1 MKLRP
6 YQVDA
11 VNAVMRD
18 WQTHPDV
25 LGVAA
30 TGAGK
35 TQIFLAILQQVCSPA
50 LLPESRALI
59 IAHRQ
64 ELIDQPVERAAGWPG
79 WDIPMGVVMGDRDEC
94 DRPITVATV
103 QTLSSEKRLAG
114 LLKYGAIDYLITDE
128 AHHVNADSYLALVE
142 RLRQVNPNLRHLGVT
157 ATPFRADGDGLSRV
171 FAHVSF
177 HISIADLVKL
187 HYLTQPRWLGIATGI
202 SLKGVESRAG
212 DFVQSQLAQRFDT
225 PEGRA
230 VITQSYRE
238 YAQGR
243 RAIAFT
249 ASVAGAHALA
259 AAFNDQGVV
268 AAAIDGTTPKD
279 ERRRILKRYRAG
291 EITVLANCQVLT
303 EGFDA
308 PGTSCVLMCRPTR
321 SDSLYVQMIG
331 RGLRPAGGDP
341 LRPGMALAGEDC
353 LILDFQPEGAR
364 NVVMA
369 GDVLGLPLEQRR
381 AARDLMKEKA
391 EPGDVQLGFTFDGE
405 HFDAGGTP
413 LEIIA
418 RQLDYLQASPFVWE
432 RKDGWLVLG
441 LGEASDGKDRIL
453 AITPPDESG
462 QMTLHGLWREKVPG
476 FDGTPRW
483 GSWRSAELKTSTSL
497 EELGAE
503 GELRAAKFGAG
514 VLMNK
519 GRGWRE
525 QPATDGQ
532 VAYLR
537 RLMPREARKELG
549 QHLTKGTAASLITY
563 YQARAVLC
571 D

>member
-1 MKLRP
+1 MQLRP
-6 YQVDA
+6 YQQEA
-11 VNAVMRD
+11 VAAVLRD

-35 TQIFLAILQQVCSPA
+35 TQVFLAILQWVHQQAAAPA
-50 LLPESRALI
+50 RSLI

-64 ELIDQPVERAAGWPG
+64 ELIDQPIERAAGWPG
-79 WDIPMGVVMGDRDEC
+79 WAIPMGVCMGERDVC

-103 QTLSSEKRLAG
+103 QTLSSERRLAG
-114 LLKYGAIDYLITDE
+114 LLKYGPIDYLVTDE
-128 AHHVNADSYLALVE
+128 AHHVNASSYLKLVE
-142 RLRQVNPNLRHLGVT
+142 RLRQVNPHMRHLGVT
-157 ATPFRADGDGLSRV
+157 ATPFRADGDGLARV
-171 FAHVSF
+171 YEHVSF

-187 HYLTQPRWLGIATGI
+187 HYLSQPRWLGIATGI

-212 DFVQSQLAQRFDT
+212 DFVQSQLAARFDT
-225 PEGRA
+225 PEGRRI
-230 VITQSYRE
+230 ITQAYGE
-238 YAQGR
+238 YAAGR

-249 ASVAGAHALA
+249 ASVAGAHDLA
-259 AAFNDQGVV
+259 AAFNAQGVT
-268 AAAIDGTTPKD
+268 AAAVDGTMDKA
-279 ERRRILKRYRAG
+279 ERRRIIDRYRAG
-291 EITVLANCQVLT
+291 AIAVLANCQVLT

-341 LRPGMALAGEDC
+341 LRPGMALPGEDC
-353 LILDFQPEGAR
+353 LILDFQPEDGR
-364 NVVMA
+364 NIVMA
-369 GDVLGLPLEQRR
+369 GDVLGLPLAQRK
-381 AARDLMKEKA
+381 AARDLMKERA
-391 EPGDVQLGFTFDGE
+391 EPGEVQLGFTFDGE
-405 HFDAGGTP
+405 RFDAGGTP

-432 RKDGWLVLG
+432 RKDGWLTLG
-441 LGEASDGKDRIL
+441 LGEASDGRDRIL
-453 AITPPDESG
+453 VITPPDESG
-462 QMTLHGLWREKVPG
+462 QMALHGLWREKAAG
-476 FDGTPRW
+476 YDGRPRW
-483 GSWRSAELKTSTSL
+483 GPWRSAVLKTSGSL

-503 GELRAAKFGAG
+503 GERRAAKYGQG
-514 VLMNK
+514 VLTSK
-519 GRGWRE
+519 GRQWRT

-532 VAYLR
+532 IAYLR
-537 RLMPREARKELG
+537 RLMPRDARKGLG
-549 QHLTKGTAASLITY
+549 PHLDKGTAASLITY

>member
-1 MKLRP
+1 MQLRP
-6 YQVDA
+6 YQQEA
-11 VNAVMRD
+11 VAAVLRD

-35 TQIFLAILQQVCSPA
+35 TQIFLAILQQVA
-50 LLPESRALI
+50 RDGARALV

-79 WDIPMGVVMGDRDEC
+79 WDIPMGVVMGARNEA

-103 QTLSSEKRLAG
+103 QTLSSERRLAD
-114 LLKYGAIDYLITDE
+114 LLKYGKIDYLITDE
-128 AHHVNADSYLALVE
+128 AHHVNAESYLALVE
-142 RLRQVNPNLRHLGVT
+142 RLRAVNPNLRHLGVT

-171 FAHVSF
+171 FSHVSF
-177 HISIADLVKL
+177 HVSIADLVKMHFL
-187 HYLTQPRWLGIATGI
+187 LMPRWLLIATGI

-212 DFVQSQLAQRFDT
+212 DFVQSQLAAKFDT
-225 PEGRA
+225 PYGRA
-230 VITQSYRE
+230 IITQAYRE
-238 YAQGR
+238 HAQGR

-249 ASVAGAHALA
+249 ASVQGAHDLA
-259 AAFNDQGVV
+259 AAFNDVGI
-268 AAAIDGTTPKD
+268 AAAAVDGTMDKAD
-279 ERRRILKRYRAG
+279 RRRIIDRYRKG
-291 EITVLANCQVLT
+291 DLTVLANCQVLT

-321 SDSLYVQMIG
+321 SDSLYVQMMG

-341 LRPGMALAGEDC
+341 LRPGMALPGEDC
-353 LILDFQPEGAR
+353 IVLDFAPEDAR
-364 NVVMA
+364 NIVMA
-369 GDVLGLPLEQRR
+369 GDVLGLPKDQGK
-381 AARDLMKEKA
+381 AARDLMKEQV
-391 EPGDVQLGFTFDGE
+391 EPGEMQLGFTFDGE
-405 HFDAGGTP
+405 TFDVGGTP

-418 RQLDYLQASPFVWE
+418 RQMNYLDASPFVWE

-462 QMTLHGLWREKVPG
+462 QMTLHGLWREKVTG
-476 FDGTPRW
+476 YDGRPRW
-483 GSWRSAELKTSTSL
+483 GAWRSAALKTSSSL
-497 EELGAE
+497 EELGQD
-503 GELRAAKFGAG
+503 GEARAAKFGQG
-514 VLMNK
+514 VLTAK

-525 QPATDGQ
+525 QPASDGQ

-537 RLMPREARKELG
+537 KLMPKQARKELG
-549 QHLTKGTAASLITY
+549 PHITKGTAASLITY